1 MFLAKT
7 RTSLQLVTRC
17 ELNSVT
23 VAAPPADKK
32 EASLPSLSGVAV
44 PTQDPGNPLAPEAQM
59 AVEEAVH
66 KVQDNKDILGE
77 IVNFS
82 SSCWC

>member
-1 MFLAKT
+1 MVTDDIMFLAKT
-7 RTSLQLVTRC
+7 STSLHC
-17 ELNSVT
+17 ELNPVT
-23 VAAPPADKK
+23 VAAPPTDKK

-44 PTQDPGNPLAPEAQM
+44 PTQDPGNPLAPEAQT

-66 KVQDNKDILGE
+66 KVQDNKEILGE

-82 SSCWC
+82 SSC

>member
-1 MFLAKT
+1 MTL
-7 RTSLQLVTRC
+7 C

-44 PTQDPGNPLAPEAQM
+44 PTQEDPGNPLAPEAQI

-82 SSCWC
+82 SSC